1 MNPRDLFQALCVILI
16 WGFNFV
22 AMKTAVADIPPLT
35 LSALRFA
42 ITAVILIPFFKLNLR
57 QFKQVFYVGM
67 VLGVGHFGML
77 MVGLRGADAATAAL
91 LIQLGVP
98 FSSILA
104 AIFFADK
111 LGSRRAM
118 AMAVAFSGAGLL
130 LGEPQGG
137 SFVSMLI
144 LVLSAFCW
152 AWANILIKNLNGIE
166 PLAIIGWMGLMA
178 TPFITTLSYF
188 LESGQVEAILSSS
201 LRPWLMLSYT
211 IIASSVVA
219 YHLWYKLIARLDV
232 NQIVPFTLLL
242 PVVGVGAGVLILGEE
257 LTVIKMI
264 GGVLTMSGVAIIQLR
279 QVKKKREPLD

>member
-1 MNPRDLFQALCVILI
+1 MNPRDLLQALCVILI

-22 AMKTAVADIPPLT
+22 AIKTAVTDIPPLT

-42 ITAVILIPFFKLNLR
+42 ITAVILIPFFKLNF
-57 QFKQVFYVGM
+57 QQIKQVFYVGL

-111 LGSRRAM
+111 LGWRRAL
-118 AMAVAFSGAGLL
+118 AMAVAFGGAGLL

-137 SFVSMLI
+137 SLMSMSI
-144 LVLSAFCW
+144 LVFSAFCW
-152 AWANILIKNLNGIE
+152 AWANILIKKIKDIP

-178 TPFITTLSYF
+178 TPFIAALSYF
-188 LESGQVEAILSSS
+188 LESGQVEAVLSSS

-219 YHLWYKLIARLDV
+219 YHLWYNLLARLDV

-242 PVVGVGAGVLILGEE
+242 PVVGVSAGVLILGEE
-257 LTVIKMI
+257 LTVFKVM
-264 GGVLTMSGVAIIQLR
+264 GGLLTMSGVAIIQLR
-279 QVKKKREPLD
+279 QAKKNTEPQD